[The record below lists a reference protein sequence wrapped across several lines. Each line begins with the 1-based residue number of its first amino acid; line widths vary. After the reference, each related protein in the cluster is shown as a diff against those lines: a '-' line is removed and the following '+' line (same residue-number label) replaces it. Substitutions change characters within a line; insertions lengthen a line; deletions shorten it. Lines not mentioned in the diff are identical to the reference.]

1 MKKKIIL
8 SVAFFISLFPM
19 LLNQYGGSR
28 GVQEITGLTNLL
40 NPIGIVSVLIYYLGV
55 WLPAE
60 NPVVNTVLGGL
71 GAIGICVSEV
81 YKFFTWHI
89 MTITGQISLQSSLRF
104 AFPEFYLGLAVSVT
118 MVIVYFILDKHKQR

>member
-1 MKKKIIL
+1 M
-8 SVAFFISLFPM
+8 
-19 LLNQYGGSR
+19 
-28 GVQEITGLTNLL
+28 QEITGLTNLL